1 MSSKPMLISVEGNIA
16 TGKSTLFEYIKTLGL
31 PIYFVDEPV
40 SEWLQIK
47 DKNNINALQCFYQ
60 DQKRNSFCF
69 QILAYITR
77 LKKLMDAIKAHP
89 NSIIMSERC
98 IETDKYVFAKMLY
111 EADYI
116 NSIEWETY
124 NYWYNSFSDVSKVDL
139 ILYINTSPE
148 ECYKRIS
155 VRNRTEE
162 TSISLEYLQQCHLK
176 HEEWLKSCDIPIVN
190 IDGNNMIEDI
200 RIQVNKIMT
209 ELVSTRSETI
219 CTSY

>member
-1 MSSKPMLISVEGNIA
+1 MTKPMLISIEGNIA
-16 TGKSTLFEYIKTLGL
+16 TGKSTVFEYIKTLNL

-77 LKKLMDAIKAHP
+77 LKKLMDAIKENP
-89 NSIIMSERC
+89 NSIIITERC

-111 EADYI
+111 EADNI

-124 NYWYNSFSDVSKVDL
+124 NYWYNCFSDISKVDL
-139 ILYINTSPE
+139 ILYIVTEPE
-148 ECYKRIS
+148 ECYKRINT
-155 VRNRTEE
+155 RNRTEE
-162 TSISLEYLQQCHLK
+162 VNISLDYLKQCHIK
-176 HEEWLKSCDIPIVN
+176 HEDWLNSTTIPIVKINGMHSIEN
-190 IDGNNMIEDI
+190 IRLQIDIEMK
-200 RIQVNKIMT
+200 KI
-209 ELVSTRSETI
+209 
-219 CTSY
+219 